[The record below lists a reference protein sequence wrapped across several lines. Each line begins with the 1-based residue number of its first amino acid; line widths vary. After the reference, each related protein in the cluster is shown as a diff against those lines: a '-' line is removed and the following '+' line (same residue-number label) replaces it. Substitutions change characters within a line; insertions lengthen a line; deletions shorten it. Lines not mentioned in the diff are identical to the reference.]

1 MASIPGLGNLSI
13 EDQNKVTSEINAMQ
27 VMESLSTYNGIVER
41 CFGEC
46 VSHFRAKAI
55 DEVETDCVKRCV
67 TKYMQFSQRVGMRFA
82 EKNQQMSAQQN
93 S

>member
-1 MASIPGLGNLSI
+1 MPEIPGLQNLSAADK
-13 EDQNKVTSEINAMQ
+13 EKVSQEINAMQ
-27 VMESLSTYNGIVER
+27 VMESLSTYNGLVER

-46 VSHFRAKAI
+46 VSHFRAKTV

-82 EKNQQMSAQQN
+82 EKNQQMSAPA
-93 S
+93 

>member
-1 MASIPGLGNLSI
+1 MSIPGLQNLNAADR
-13 EDQNKVTSEINAMQ
+13 EKVTQEINGMQ
-27 VMESLSTYNGIVER
+27 IMESLSTYNGLVER

-46 VSHFRAKAI
+46 VSHFRAKTL
-55 DEVETDCVKRCV
+55 DEVETDCGKRCV

-82 EKNQQMSAQQN
+82 EKNQQMSAP